1 MLELV
6 RDIVILAVTIFVIV
20 LCIICVIVIC
30 KVCCCP
36 HQACGQRRDSRL
48 QSIQRDIESRL
59 GQGDVESG
67 QVRARNLSQA
77 PPPAYRNVSQYQNV
91 DLEHTE
97 VVRTEEA
104 YRISTHMEPE
114 TTSLPPDYTSQ
125 RLSISVAPQQEIQ
138 APEGQLPPTYS
149 TAQLELMARRTAMEE
164 YRLNL
169 REFGA
174 TLPEVNTDTRQ
185 QSDFQLPSD
194 SQTDDV

>member
-1 MLELV
+1 MSQSGKNFTAAVIPGTKIQVEGLV
-6 RDIVILAVTIFVIV
+6 IGLFITLIAI
-20 LCIICVIVIC
+20 IICITCAIVIC
-30 KVCCCP
+30 LVRCFLIRNGYEFCLS
-36 HQACGQRRDSRL
+36 QRVASRE
-48 QSIQRDIESRL
+48 QHRDIES
-59 GQGDVESG
+59 QTEQDEEDSEK
-67 QVRARNLSQA
+67 VRARDLSQA

-149 TAQLELMARRTAMEE
+149 TAQLELMARRTQGME
-164 YRLNL
+164 
-169 REFGA
+169 
-174 TLPEVNTDTRQ
+174 
-185 QSDFQLPSD
+185 QLGNSHLIY
-194 SQTDDV
+194 S